1 MTSNIREFEL
11 GVKRGTEEALDRFTQ
26 FKAQVAADGASG
38 VIEKTPVD
46 TGNLINSWTV
56 NAGNVSL
63 GAGGGGGSAD
73 GPSLSSSEAEALR
86 RQKAESA
93 SGTAKVVARASDL
106 IEIVNG
112 AEYAVYVEQ
121 GTSRMAPRGMVS
133 TTITELRSKYD
144 RVT

>member
-11 GVKRGTEEALDRFTQ
+11 SVKRETEEALDRFTQ

-46 TGNLINSWTV
+46 TGNLVNSWTV
-56 NAGNVSL
+56 NAGSVSL
-63 GAGGGGGSAD
+63 GAGAVGGGS
-73 GPSLSSSEAEALR
+73 GPSLSASEADQLR
-86 RQKAESA
+86 QAKASSA
-93 SGTAKVVARASDL
+93 AGAARVAARASDL

-121 GTSRMAPRGMVS
+121 GTSRVAPRGMVS

>member
-11 GVKRGTEEALDRFTQ
+11 QVDRATEEAQDRFTQ
-26 FKAQVAADGASG
+26 FKAHVAADGASG

-56 NAGNVSL
+56 NAGSVSL
-63 GAGGGGGSAD
+63 GAGAVGGGS
-73 GPSLSSSEAEALR
+73 GVSLSEGEAEQLR
-86 RQKAESA
+86 QGKASSA
-93 SGTAKVVARASDL
+93 AGAAQVAARASDL

-112 AEYAVYVEQ
+112 AEYAVYVEE

-133 TTITELRSKYD
+133 TTITELKSKYN
-144 RVT
+144 RVG